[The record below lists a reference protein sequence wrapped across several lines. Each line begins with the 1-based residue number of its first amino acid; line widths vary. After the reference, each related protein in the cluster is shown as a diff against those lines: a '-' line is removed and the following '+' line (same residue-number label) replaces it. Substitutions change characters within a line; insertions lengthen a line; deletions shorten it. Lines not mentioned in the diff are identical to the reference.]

1 MATTTITLD
10 DDVKRE
16 TTEIL
21 NSIGMSLS
29 GYFNLAARQLCI
41 KRRVPFEIE
50 APDPLPNEETRRAMI
65 EAEAKAIGLIPDDA
79 PGFTDVD
86 GLIAFLDDAGA

>member
-21 NSIGMSLS
+21 NSLGMTLS

-50 APDPLPNEETRRAMI
+50 APDPLPNELTRKAMI
-65 EAEAKAIGLIPDDA
+65 EAEARELGLIPDDTPSFKDA
-79 PGFTDVD
+79 DA
-86 GLIAFLDDAGA
+86 IMAFLEKEEV

>member
-21 NSIGMSLS
+21 NSIEEVIDGCEDLV
-29 GYFNLAARQLCI
+29 GTF
-41 KRRVPFEIE
+41 RRVVLKY
-50 APDPLPNEETRRAMI
+50 A
-65 EAEAKAIGLIPDDA
+65 
-79 PGFTDVD
+79 
-86 GLIAFLDDAGA
+86 